1 MISPHRRRKGR
12 EKEGESRKCDKSIKE
27 KKGKEERRMCDKSTK
42 EKKRKVE
49 RRREQ
54 KV

>member
-27 KKGKEERRMCDKSTK
+27 KKGK
-42 EKKRKVE
+42 VE
-49 RRREQ
+49 RRRGECVISPQ
-54 KV
+54 RRRKGR